1 MYSRF
6 ETALDAAVAGG
17 RVAGAVALV
26 ADRNGVIYET
36 AAGLR
41 KVGDTAVMDPAT
53 VFWLASMTKAVASV
67 AALREVEQGR
77 LSLDGD
83 LSGPLPEF
91 AGLQV
96 LEGFEADGAPRLRP
110 ARRPPTLR
118 QLLTHTSG
126 FGYGFLHGELT
137 RWREAAGV
145 PDPMAGFRAGH
156 AQPLLFEPGEQWA
169 YGIGIDWA
177 GLAVEAA
184 SGQRLDA
191 YLTDQVFGPL
201 GMADTGF
208 LPTPEQAARQAS
220 PHARGED
227 GRLAPIPFGLPSAP
241 EVWSGGGGLFG
252 TARDYARFTRMLLNG
267 GTLDGAR
274 VLSPETVD
282 MLGEVQTGPLRAGA
296 FKDGV
301 AMTLDFDL
309 FPDQH
314 TGWGLTGL
322 INPEPSADG
331 RGAGSLAWA
340 GIFNTYYWVD
350 RAAGLSGILMTQQTP
365 FGDPDVLGL
374 LSALERDAYR
384 AG

>member
-6 ETALDAAVAGG
+6 ETALDAAVSDG

-26 ADRNGVIYET
+26 ADRDGVIYET
-36 AAGLR
+36 ASGLR
-41 KVGDTAVMDPAT
+41 TVGGVAAMDPAT
-53 VFWLASMTKAVASV
+53 VFWLASMTKAIASV
-67 AALREVEQGR
+67 AALREVELGR

-83 LSGPLPEF
+83 LTPLLPEF

-96 LEGFEADGAPRLRP
+96 LEGFEADGTPRLRP
-110 ARRPPTLR
+110 ARRAPTLR

-126 FGYGFLHGELT
+126 FGYGFLQGELA
-137 RWREAAGV
+137 RWREASGA

-156 AQPLLFEPGEQWA
+156 VQPLLFEPGEQWA
-169 YGIGIDWA
+169 YGIGVDWA

-191 YLTDQVFGPL
+191 YLAEHVFEPL
-201 GMADTGF
+201 NMTDTGF
-208 LPTPEQAARQAS
+208 LPSAEQAARRAS
-220 PHARGED
+220 PHVRGPE
-227 GRLAPIPFGLPSAP
+227 GKLMPIPFAMPSAP

-252 TARDYARFTRMLLNG
+252 TARDYSRFTRMLLNG

-274 VLSPETVD
+274 VLKAETVD
-282 MLGEVQTGPLRAGA
+282 QLGQVQTGPLRAGA
-296 FKDGV
+296 FNGAL

-309 FPDQH
+309 FPEQH

-322 INPEPSADG
+322 INPEASADG

-350 RAAGLSGILMTQQTP
+350 RSAGLSGMLMTQQTP
-365 FGDPDVLGL
+365 FGDPDVLAL
-374 LSALERDAYR
+374 FKSLERDAYR
-384 AG
+384 VT